1 MILMLTKHQFKKK
14 NHVVQISQLNISLDN
29 DNVIRQLYIKLP
41 QMIRYVKCFDSNKT
55 MSLKVIDNKV
65 LKSTPK
71 YGKKSAV

>member
-1 MILMLTKHQFKKK
+1 MILMLTKQFKKK
-14 NHVVQISQLNISLDN
+14 NHMVQISQLNISLDN
-29 DNVIRQLYIKLP
+29 DNVIRQLCIKLP

>member
-1 MILMLTKHQFKKK
+1 M
-14 NHVVQISQLNISLDN
+14 VQISQLNISLDN
-29 DNVIRQLYIKLP
+29 DNVIRQLCIKLP

>member
-1 MILMLTKHQFKKK
+1 MILMLTKQFKKK
-14 NHVVQISQLNISLDN
+14 NHMVQISQLNISLDN
-29 DNVIRQLYIKLP
+29 DNVIRQLCIKLP

-71 YGKKSAV
+71 YGTKSAV